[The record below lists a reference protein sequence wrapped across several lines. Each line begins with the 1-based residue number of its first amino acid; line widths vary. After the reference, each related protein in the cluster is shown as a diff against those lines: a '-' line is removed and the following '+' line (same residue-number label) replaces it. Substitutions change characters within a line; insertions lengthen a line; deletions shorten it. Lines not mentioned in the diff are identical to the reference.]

1 MNELPGHEF
10 LLHVLFSVESPG
22 QTEDFFE
29 RDIFRDG
36 TSHARFLICSPPPQ
50 VFVHVDHSPQLDHS
64 EKKVIS
70 YFFRG
75 SFKNYVD
82 QFLSYF
88 HHLPTYRGLSWTF
101 GALPSLCP
109 RGHRTN

>member
-1 MNELPGHEF
+1 MLFVVRMDELPGHEF

-50 VFVHVDHSPQLDHS
+50 VFVHVDHSPHLDHS
-64 EKKVIS
+64 EKNEGDSRNVCI
-70 YFFRG
+70 F
-75 SFKNYVD
+75 
-82 QFLSYF
+82 QFETQLLCRQ
-88 HHLPTYRGLSWTF
+88 HLKS
-101 GALPSLCP
+101 AI
-109 RGHRTN
+109 

>member
-1 MNELPGHEF
+1 MWFWLLCPEKLFVIRIDELPGHEF

-64 EKKVIS
+64 ETKLRELLVICEIEHEL
-70 YFFRG
+70 
-75 SFKNYVD
+75 KNNIFY
-82 QFLSYF
+82 
-88 HHLPTYRGLSWTF
+88 
-101 GALPSLCP
+101 
-109 RGHRTN
+109 

>member
-1 MNELPGHEF
+1 MLFVVRMDELPGHEF

-64 EKKVIS
+64 EKKWRWLVIFSVWNLNPSS
-70 YFFRG
+70 YG
-75 SFKNYVD
+75 DSIWNM
-82 QFLSYF
+82 LSIQVGV
-88 HHLPTYRGLSWTF
+88 LVEIGV
-101 GALPSLCP
+101 
-109 RGHRTN
+109 

>member
-1 MNELPGHEF
+1 MDELPGHEF

-64 EKKVIS
+64 ETKL
-70 YFFRG
+70 RELLN
-75 SFKNYVD
+75 NY
-82 QFLSYF
+82 L
-88 HHLPTYRGLSWTF
+88 RNR
-101 GALPSLCP
+101 A
-109 RGHRTN
+109 

>member
-10 LLHVLFSVESPG
+10 LLHVLFSVDSPG

-50 VFVHVDHSPQLDHS
+50 VFVHVDHSPQFDHS
-64 EKKVIS
+64 EKKNIINMKVILIRKCLFCS
-70 YFFRG
+70 
-75 SFKNYVD
+75 N
-82 QFLSYF
+82 
-88 HHLPTYRGLSWTF
+88 
-101 GALPSLCP
+101 
-109 RGHRTN
+109 

>member
-1 MNELPGHEF
+1 MDELPGHEF

-50 VFVHVDHSPQLDHS
+50 VFVHVDHSPQFDHS
-64 EKKVIS
+64 EKRIINMKAILITN
-70 YFFRG
+70 FFVQIE
-75 SFKNYVD
+75 S
-82 QFLSYF
+82 Q
-88 HHLPTYRGLSWTF
+88 HL
-101 GALPSLCP
+101 
-109 RGHRTN
+109 